1 MGLLLVASCG
11 KKGEAK
17 SQIKDFTK
25 EYMNAPGEYRW
36 SIDKIDSTK
45 YVSEEKI
52 MKMREAGGP
61 AGVYKSGIKYAEGN
75 VPKTLVYVQTTF
87 THESDSTK
95 NHTETFYFDT
105 EMNRIVAF
113 K

>member
-1 MGLLLVASCG
+1 MGLLLVVSCG
-11 KKGEAK
+11 KKSEAK

-25 EYMNAPGEYRW
+25 EYMNAPDEYRW

-45 YVSEEKI
+45 YVSKEKI

-61 AGVYKSGIKYAEGN
+61 AGVYKSGIQYAEGDI
-75 VPKTLVYVQTTF
+75 PKTLTYVTVTF
-87 THESDSTK
+87 SHKNDSNKTHK
-95 NHTETFYFDT
+95 ETFYFDQ
-105 EMNRIVAF
+105 EMNRIVAV